1 MISRVA
7 DHCFWFGRYVDRAE
21 STARLLQVTRT
32 LVFDADIP
40 VTQCW
45 KPLVIV
51 AGAEANFTKR
61 YGAPAMGNGETVQS
75 YMTWEPENLVSLL
88 TSVRAARESARVIR
102 DVLSLEA
109 WEEVNEFYHWL
120 NGDEAREVY
129 AKNREQFYR
138 RVRKST
144 QLVLG
149 LVRSTMLHETPLSL
163 LWAGVMLE
171 RVGQTARTL
180 DMHPHTMELESA
192 HQIVEVALWLS
203 LLRASSGYEAFVKK
217 YQGRISAQSVAS
229 FLVFDRTFPRSL
241 RYCLG
246 SARKILTDIWPGA
259 EDPGPGHASYA
270 RLDALTKWVD
280 KRQVTATPAGIHD
293 LLTRVVDEIA
303 EVCSSIGREILGP
316 PAPEKDAESTP
327 VMADCKT
334 EGKTEGKSDGR
345 TSNVDR
351 QTQSQTMQTTTA
363 DGARQEQVNARTAPK
378 TGGPDAPAPPGSPG
392 APGTQ

>member
-61 YGAPAMGNGETVQS
+61 YGVLAMGNGETVQS

-120 NGDEAREVY
+120 NGDDAREVY
-129 AKNREQFYR
+129 AKDREQFYR

-180 DMHPHTMELESA
+180 DMHPNTMELESA

-217 YQGRISAQSVAS
+217 YQGRISAQAVAS

-259 EDPGPGHASYA
+259 EDPGPGHAPYA
-270 RLDALTKWVD
+270 RLDGLTKWVD
-280 KRQVTATPAGIHD
+280 KRAVTATPAGIHD

-316 PAPEKDAESTP
+316 PAPEKATENDLASAPSLPDGKRDGATP
-327 VMADCKT
+327 KV
-334 EGKTEGKSDGR
+334 E
-345 TSNVDR
+345 R
-351 QTQSQTMQTTTA
+351 QTQTMTP
-363 DGARQEQVNARTAPK
+363 DEARQEQGNAQGNAQSTARVPPK
-378 TGGPDAPAPPGSPG
+378 AGGPDAPAKPGSPG